1 MMLVASVVGRAQQ
14 AECNFGNSYVH
25 PSASKQTA
33 MNFVNSASGILSNNG
48 EVWYTGNF
56 ENEGTVN
63 YDLSL
68 AMGPAR
74 SRFQGTA
81 AQIIFGNGSTAFYNV
96 TFLGISY
103 TLQQPISI
111 ANIADFETGV
121 LTSQQSTLLSEENQ
135 VKMQAG
141 SSWINASDG
150 SFVNGF
156 VEKSGNTPFV
166 FPVGH
171 DGHFRPIGIAAP
183 SSPTDLFS
191 ARYIHA
197 DPATGGYSHSS
208 KAANV
213 GDVSDKEYWCL
224 LHKSGSSTPQ
234 VTLTWNAVSASLPT
248 DLSKIQV
255 VRWDGSRWI
264 AEGNVSTTGN
274 AAEGSVT
281 ANVTG
286 YGIFSLAT
294 VHGHV
299 VAVGDAF
306 SVIQNTTLT
315 GNVSVNDTISA
326 GANTCTVKTNP
337 LHGDLVLQTDGSFT
351 YTPTS
356 SYVGTDSFIYVLSD
370 SFGNSDT
377 AMVTITIKPL
387 SNYLYFNKQ
396 STTPQLQSDGTFVW
410 KYIITLHN
418 VQPVKIDSIHVD
430 DDLSKVFGSP
440 MTFSV
445 TGITA
450 SGALKANAMY
460 DGLTRTAMLLDVS
473 SLPASGKDSIAIDVK
488 VDPHDYVGAVYNQ
501 ATFDGT
507 SIMTG
512 AMDNLLSDD
521 TTYVD
526 HTLSRRP
533 TITHIPKIEVKI
545 PDGFSPN
552 NDGYN
557 DTFVIAHDSDVTLS
571 LEIFTRWGSLVYK
584 NNNYQ
589 NDWNGKGTGA
599 LLGSNLIDGTY
610 YYVVH
615 TRNTKTNATTQYTGF
630 ITLRR

>member
-1 MMLVASVVGRAQQ
+1 LRAQQ

-33 MNFVNSASGILSNNG
+33 MNFVNMASGILSNNG

-74 SRFQGTA
+74 SRFQGTM
-81 AQIIFGNGSTAFYNV
+81 AQTIFGSGSTSFYNV
-96 TFLGISY
+96 AFLGVSY
-103 TLQQPISI
+103 ALQQPISI
-111 ANIADFETGV
+111 DNVADFETGV

-141 SSWINASDG
+141 SSWINASDA

-156 VEKSGNTPFV
+156 VQKTGNTPFV
-166 FPVGH
+166 FPVGN

-183 SSPTDLFS
+183 SSPTDIFS

-197 DPATGGYSHSS
+197 DPATGGYSRGS

-224 LHKSGSSTPQ
+224 LRKSGSSAPQ
-234 VTLTWNAVSASLPT
+234 VTLTWSGVSASVPT

-264 AEGNVSTTGN
+264 AEGNVSTSGN
-274 AAEGSVT
+274 AVAGSVT

-294 VHGHV
+294 VRGRV
-299 VAVGDAF
+299 VAVDDAF

-315 GNVSVNDTISA
+315 GDVSVNDTVSA
-326 GANTCTVKTNP
+326 GANTWTVQTNP
-337 LHGDLVLQTDGSFT
+337 LHGDLILQTDGSFT
-351 YTPTS
+351 YTPAS
-356 SYVGTDSFIYVLSD
+356 GYVGIDSFTYVLSD

-377 AMVTITIKPL
+377 ATVTITVKPL

-396 STTPQLQSDGTFVW
+396 STIPQLQSDGTFVW
-410 KYIITLHN
+410 KYIITVTN

-440 MTFSV
+440 MTFAV

-450 SGALKANAMY
+450 SGNLKANGLY
-460 DGLTRTAMLLDVS
+460 DGLTKTAMLLDVS
-473 SLPASGKDSIAIDVK
+473 SVPASGKDSIVVDVK

-501 ATFDGT
+501 ATFDGIT
-507 SIMTG
+507 VMTG
-512 AMDNLLSDD
+512 AIDNLLSDD

-526 HTLSRRP
+526 HTLLRRP
-533 TITHIPKIEVKI
+533 TITHIPQIELKI
-545 PDGFSPN
+545 PNGFSPN

-557 DTFVIAHDSDVTLS
+557 DTFVIIHSSDLTLS
-571 LEIFTRWGSLVYK
+571 LEVFNRWGVSVYK

-589 NDWNGKGTGA
+589 NDWDGIGSGT
-599 LLGSNLIDGTY
+599 LLGSRLLDGTY
-610 YYVVH
+610 YYVLH
-615 TRNTKTNATTQYTGF
+615 TRSKTTNATAQYAGF